1 MNLIE
6 SFKLKWD
13 ISLLS
18 LIVTNVIV
26 IVLAVIQKWD
36 LSVLVLLYVIQSFI
50 IGFFHFLKLLNKK
63 NIDITNFPLIT
74 GMSLSAIKTTK
85 IILSI
90 VYWWLYQSI
99 LGIYLIFALIFSL
112 ASAQLCSSSAQN
124 VCTQTASTN
133 WLFFG
138 ISIVIF
144 FINHLI
150 SYIINFKKDTE
161 KPETVWAL
169 IFMPYLRFIPIHIIL
184 SIGVIFFKSSLTSYS
199 LILFLLL
206 KTAIDVYTHNYIHNL
221 ADNQSDNSNLK
232 IIRLSAVTPGDVLPY
247 IFLGMLIS
255 YIAGPFLLILFPIIL
270 FIVLDKIKRKQ

>member
-1 MNLIE
+1 MSLLDKL
-6 SFKLKWD
+6 KLKWD

-18 LIVTNVIV
+18 LIVTNLIV

-63 NIDITNFPLIT
+63 NIDVTNFPLIT
-74 GMSLSAIKTTK
+74 GLSLSAIKTTK

-90 VYWWLYQSI
+90 VYWWLYQFI
-99 LGIYLIFALIFSL
+99 LLIYLIFAVVFSL
-112 ASAQLCSSSAQN
+112 VSAQLCSNVNQN
-124 VCTQTASTN
+124 ICTQTASTN

-161 KPETVWAL
+161 RPETVWAL
-169 IFMPYLRFIPIHIIL
+169 IFIPYLRFIPIHIIL
-184 SIGVIFFKSSLTSYS
+184 SIGVAFFKSSLTSYS

-221 ADNQSDNSNLK
+221 GDNQSDKSNLRV
-232 IIRLSAVTPGDVLPY
+232 IRLSAVTPGDVLPY
-247 IFLGMLIS
+247 IFLGLMIS
-255 YIAGPFLLILFPIIL
+255 YIASPLFLFLLPVILFV
-270 FIVLDKIKRKQ
+270 VLAKIKSKQ

>member
-1 MNLIE
+1 MGFLGKL
-6 SFKLKWD
+6 KLKWD

-18 LIVTNVIV
+18 LIVTNIIV

-50 IGFFHFLKLLNKK
+50 IGFFHFLKLVNKK
-63 NIDITNFPLIT
+63 NIDVTNFPLIN
-74 GMSLSAIKTTK
+74 GFSLSTIKTTK

-99 LGIYLIFALIFSL
+99 LVIYLIFAAVFSL
-112 ASAQLCSSSAQN
+112 ASTQFCSSSTQN
-124 VCTQTASTN
+124 VCTQSTSTN

-138 ISIVIF
+138 ISIAIF

-150 SYIINFKKDTE
+150 SYIVNFKKDTE

-169 IFMPYLRFIPIHIIL
+169 LFMPYLRFIPIHIIL
-184 SIGVIFFKSSLTSYS
+184 TIGVVFFKSSLNSFN

-206 KTAIDVYTHNYIHNL
+206 KTAIDVYTHNYIHNQGN
-221 ADNQSDNSNLK
+221 NQSDNSNLK
-232 IIRLSAVTPGDVLPY
+232 IIRLTAVTLGDVLPY
-247 IFLGMLIS
+247 IFLGLLIS
-255 YIAGPFLLILFPIIL
+255 YIAGPFLLILFPVIL